1 MHVRRNCLRGRR
13 GAAAAVVV
21 CIVVGAPVG
30 AGLSLAT
37 PARPPAAGANQP
49 AASDASG
56 VAPLVA
62 ALKRQAGRPEA
73 VARIAELLEKDTLV
87 PLRRI
92 VDGLRAVVD
101 DMPRKAV
108 DPLVFAQAAYR
119 LSLLEEQV
127 GETDR
132 ADAHRK
138 DLGLVGDAW
147 VLGPFD
153 AQGRS
158 ALDRTFAPEAD
169 LAGLEPNGATRF
181 PGKDRD
187 VFWRRAPAEIFV
199 QGKLFLDG
207 MLRPDNDVVAY
218 VLTYVQSDRDRWVA
232 LRLGSPGPTK
242 AWLGDR
248 EVLAT
253 DVVRPA
259 DFDQDAASM
268 YLRRGENR
276 LLIKTV
282 VTRGDWR
289 LVVRLSEL
297 DGRPLSGVSTRPEVP
312 AHLAEAGALPAG
324 KPAREL
330 GKLLRERT
338 QGRAKGEAAAS
349 AWLDYARYLSL
360 VSPVDSELRAAEEAA
375 NQAARVPGAKSS
387 AVESLLLLGDVA
399 REDDERRGALERALP
414 DISEPA
420 EKALAMSSIAQ
431 LWHRQRRDQLAVA
444 EWLAA
449 VAVDPGCVPAQLALA
464 REAQQASMLAT
475 AKARLDALPQGLRE
489 LPAVQAAM
497 ADVLQGLGRRA
508 DSEALFRSVYGVLRT
523 TPSAARDL
531 ASAARARGDLAEAAK
546 LYAEAARWRPDLV
559 SLIFDEAAMLA
570 GQGNYAAAVA
580 AYRRGMERLP
590 DEASLPEELGRLE
603 ARMGHVPEAVASM
616 RRSLDLRPQNPGL
629 RRYLEALVSQTKK
642 QKENRSI
649 DELVAANA
657 ENGEKLAREVLFAS
671 RPSQD
676 VSSAEVVL
684 DRTVVRVHG
693 NGLAERFVQRLV
705 HLRTERAAK
714 DSQETWIRYEPGR
727 QEVEVRKARVFRRG
741 SDGALEIS
749 EATARD
755 ERDLSEPWYG
765 LYYDSRAEV
774 VVFENLRAGDLVEIQ
789 YSLADVAYSNELSDY
804 FGDFELIADNFPT
817 RRWDYTLIA
826 PKGRV
831 LYFNSPLAAG
841 VSSRTETGGDET
853 VYKFVAEH
861 VARVESE
868 PAMPGIAE
876 IAPYLHVSTYK
887 SWQDVGR
894 WYWNLVVDQM
904 QDDGTLK
911 KAAMAATSGLSSTVD
926 KVKAIHRLVVESTR
940 YVGLEFGIHG
950 YKPYKA
956 TQVFERRF
964 GDCKDKAS
972 LLVSLLRAV
981 GVDAEMVLL
990 RTRHGGRIADKPAS
1004 LAVFDHAIA
1013 YVPALELYL
1022 DGTAEFS
1029 GLVELPSE
1037 DQNVMALRVTAKGAT
1052 LVQTP
1057 ELPAASNQAQRRWVV
1072 DLETSGAARIT
1083 EDLTVTGQAAHE
1095 WREHYQTEGERRERY
1110 AKVWNGRYAGSV
1122 LDRVEMNVNDRNQ
1135 PVAVHAVVHVPRMGE
1150 RRGAPEGQPQRP
1162 ELAIERSAAYEMA
1175 LPLSSREADFTSTY
1189 ARLGK
1194 RQWPLVL
1201 GYPWRHEEDVS
1212 YRLPE
1217 GSRIVRAPVART
1229 ISSRFGEFTLSLDD
1243 RGSGVE
1249 IKTALV
1255 VHASRIEPSEYAA
1268 FRAFLRDTDALLS
1281 ERLIVEVKGVL

>member
-1 MHVRRNCLRGRR
+1 M
-13 GAAAAVVV
+13 AAVKT
-21 CIVVGAPVG
+21 A
-30 AGLSLAT
+30 
-37 PARPPAAGANQP
+37 AAGARLP
-49 AASDASG
+49 LKSG
-56 VAPLVA
+56 PGDIDRVAA
-62 ALKRQAGRPEA
+62 ALKHDAGRPEA
-73 VARIAELLEKDTLV
+73 IARLAELLQKAALV
-87 PLRRI
+87 PPGRL
-92 VDGLRAVVD
+92 VEALRAVVD
-101 DMPRKAV
+101 EMPRKAV
-108 DPLVFAQAAYR
+108 HPLVFAQAAYR
-119 LSLLEEQV
+119 LSLLEEQM
-127 GETDR
+127 GENQQ
-132 ADAHRK
+132 ASAHRQ
-138 DLGLVGDAW
+138 DLGLLGEAW

-158 ALDRTFAPEAD
+158 ALDRRFAPEAD
-169 LAGLEPNGATRF
+169 LAGLKPSETTSF
-181 PGKDRD
+181 VGKDRN
-187 VFWRRAPAEIFV
+187 VSWRRAPAEVFV
-199 QGKLFLDG
+199 QGTLFLDG
-207 MLRPDNDVVAY
+207 MLRPDSDSVAY
-218 VLTYVQSDRDRWVA
+218 VLAYVRSDRDRQVA
-232 LRLGSPGPTK
+232 LRVGSPGPTK
-242 AWLGDR
+242 AWLGER
-248 EVLAT
+248 EVLSK

-259 DFDQDAASM
+259 DFDQDAAAM
-268 YLRRGENR
+268 YLRRGDNR

-282 VTRGDWR
+282 ITRGAWR
-289 LVVRLSEL
+289 LTVRLTDP
-297 DGRPLSGVSTRPEVP
+297 DGQPLSGVSTSVEVP
-312 AHLAEAGALPAG
+312 AQLAAAGTPPAA
-324 KPAREL
+324 KPTREL
-330 GKLLRERT
+330 DELLRQRT
-338 QGRAKGEAAAS
+338 QARAKGEVAAS
-349 AWLDYARYLSL
+349 AWLDYARFLSL
-360 VSPVDSELRAAEEAA
+360 VSPADLELRAAEEAA
-375 NQAARVPGAKSS
+375 KRATAVPGAKS
-387 AVESLLLLGDVA
+387 AALEALLFLGDVA
-399 REDDERRGALERALP
+399 REDDERRAALDRALP

-420 EKALAMSSIAQ
+420 EKALALASVAQ
-431 LWHRQRRDQLAVA
+431 LWHRQRRDQLAVGQWRAAIA
-444 EWLAA
+444 EDAS
-449 VAVDPGCVPAQLALA
+449 CVPAQLALA
-464 REAQQASMLAT
+464 REEQRSSMLAA
-475 AKARLDALPQGLRE
+475 AKARLDSLPQGVRE
-489 LPAVQAAM
+489 LPVVQSAM
-497 ADVLQGLGRRA
+497 ADVLQSLGRRSDA
-508 DSEALFRSVYGVLRT
+508 EALFRSVYDAQRT
-523 TPSAARDL
+523 ATSAARDL
-531 ASAARARGDLAEAAK
+531 ASSVRARGDLGAAAK

-559 SLIFDEAAMLA
+559 SLVFDQAAMLA
-570 GQGNYAAAVA
+570 GQGLYAEAVTV
-580 AYRRGMERLP
+580 YRNAMERLP
-590 DEASLPEELGRLE
+590 DDASLPEELGRLE
-603 ARMGHVPEAVASM
+603 ARTGHVQEAVASM

-629 RRYLEALVSQTKK
+629 RRYLDALVAQAKK
-642 QKENRSI
+642 QKESRSI

-657 ENGEKLAREVLFAS
+657 ENAEKLAREVLFAADN
-671 RPSQD
+671 RD
-676 VSSAEVVL
+676 VSSAEVIL

-693 NGLAERFVQRLV
+693 NGLSERFVQRLV
-705 HLRTERAAK
+705 HLRTERAAN

-741 SDGALEIS
+741 SDGAVEIS

-826 PKGRV
+826 PKGRTI
-831 LYFNSPLAAG
+831 YFNSPLAAG
-841 VSSRTETGGDET
+841 VSSATETRGDET
-853 VYKFVAEH
+853 VYKFSAEH

-887 SWQDVGR
+887 SWQDVGH

-911 KAAMAATSGLSSTVD
+911 KAAVAATAGLTSTAD

-956 TQVFERRF
+956 TQVLERRF

-972 LLVSLLRAV
+972 LLVTLLRAV

-990 RTRHGGRIADKPAS
+990 RTRHGGRIADAPAS

-1013 YVPALELYL
+1013 YVPALDQYL

-1029 GLVELPSE
+1029 GLDELPSE

-1057 ELPAASNQAQRRWVV
+1057 ELPAASNRAQRRWTV
-1072 DLETSGAARIT
+1072 DLQNDGSARIA

-1122 LDRVEMNVNDRNQ
+1122 LNQVEMKVNDRNQ

-1150 RRGAPEGQPQRP
+1150 RRMSPEARSPRP
-1162 ELAIERSAAYEMA
+1162 EDARSYEIA

-1201 GYPWRHEEDVS
+1201 GYPWHHEEAVT
-1212 YRLPE
+1212 YHLPD
-1217 GSRIVRAPVART
+1217 GALIVRAPAPRT
-1229 ISSRFGEFTLSLDD
+1229 ISSRFGEFTLGLDE
-1243 RGSGVE
+1243 RTSGVE

-1255 VHASRIEPSEYAA
+1255 VNKSRIEPSEYAA

-1281 ERLIVEVKGVL
+1281 ERLVVDVKGAP